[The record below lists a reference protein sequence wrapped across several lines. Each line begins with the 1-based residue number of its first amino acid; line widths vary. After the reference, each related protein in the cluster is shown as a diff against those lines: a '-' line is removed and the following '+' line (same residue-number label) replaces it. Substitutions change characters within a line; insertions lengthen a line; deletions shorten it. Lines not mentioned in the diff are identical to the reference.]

1 LYYPDWF
8 TVKVIIADEL
18 GMDLLCQLVPKICDK
33 FGNLVK
39 FVIGGDGPKKIDLE
53 QMRDNYRLH
62 DQIELLGSIP
72 TKDTPSILQ
81 RGHIFLNCSLTEAFC
96 MAIVEAASC
105 GLLVVSTNVGGI
117 PEVLP
122 RDLIRLSNANVT
134 DLEYTL
140 CKAIEDVHGGL
151 DTSFFHDTVKNLYC
165 WEDVARRT
173 EAVYKEAMNAPKLP
187 LIEALKRYYGC
198 GEYAGKFACVIVVMN
213 ALYRIFLEWFLP
225 KEKLEQP
232 FNTSPKGINLF

>member
-1 LYYPDWF
+1 
-8 TVKVIIADEL
+8 
-18 GMDLLCQLVPKICDK
+18 MDFLCQLIPKICDR

-53 QMRDNYRLH
+53 QMRENYRLH

-72 TKDTPSILQ
+72 TKDTPFILQ

-122 RDLIRLSNANVT
+122 RDLIRLSNPNVEE
-134 DLEYTL
+134 LFSTL
-140 CKAIEDVHGGL
+140 SNAIEDIHDGL
-151 DTSFFHDTVKNLYC
+151 DTTYFHDTVKNLYS
-165 WEDVARRT
+165 WEDVAKRT
-173 EAVYKEAMNAPKLP
+173 EAVYKEATKAPKLP

-198 GEYAGKFACVIVVMN
+198 GEYAGKFACVMVVMN
-213 ALYRIFLEWFLP
+213 AIYRIFLEWL
-225 KEKLEQP
+225 QP
-232 FNTSPKGINLF
+232 GNKIEHPIDRSFQGINLY